1 MPPSSGATPLSHA
14 SRCGHTPV
22 VALLLTEGKAD
33 PDISDFE
40 VWSCRNKVGFW
51 RRQRVTRKG
60 VAFGPLHWA
69 ASKGHEDI
77 VRLLLQSG
85 ARIMTD
91 CAGRTPISH
100 AAEVGS
106 REIVMILLDSG
117 DEVRLRDSV
126 GRNPL
131 SHAAEAGQQHIVEIL
146 LGTDVDVDSPDVV
159 GRTAM
164 SWAAERGQQAVCKR
178 LHARG
183 ADVKTKDKYGWTPIL
198 WAARG
203 GHSSVLQQI
212 LMTNDSTSSPVKNLA
227 SAILLAVSGKSRS
240 WRTEYQ
246 TPLSWALKNGFNDVA
261 DCLLATEI
269 DANLKDEDGVTA
281 LIHAVRAE
289 LETVVIKMLALGA
302 DVRVK
307 DTMNRT
313 LLHLV
318 GDKTPKGIIAAL
330 LALNGIDVNAQ
341 DDDGE
346 TPLMYAAFQGNNAMV
361 ASLLSRD
368 DIDANAVDR
377 SGETTL
383 IRATWRGDEETIR
396 TLLTSG
402 KIDVTMKDA
411 KKHPALYHAA
421 CRGHGAVVSMLL
433 EKSPE
438 DFNLFTLLVVAAEG
452 KLEATEV
459 LLDKID
465 SSTAQKC
472 FH

>member
-1 MPPSSGATPLSHA
+1 
-14 SRCGHTPV
+14 
-22 VALLLTEGKAD
+22 
-33 PDISDFE
+33 
-40 VWSCRNKVGFW
+40 
-51 RRQRVTRKG
+51 
-60 VAFGPLHWA
+60 
-69 ASKGHEDI
+69 
-77 VRLLLQSG
+77 
-85 ARIMTD
+85 MTD

-212 LMTNDSTSSPVKNLA
+212 LMTNDSTSSPAKNLA

-261 DCLLATEI
+261 DCLL
-269 DANLKDEDGVTA
+269 V
-281 LIHAVRAE
+281 E
-289 LETVVIKMLALGA
+289 LQRQFLALRRAGA
-302 DVRVK
+302 LPLQARLE
-307 DTMNRT
+307 RRS
-313 LLHLV
+313 LWSC
-318 GDKTPKGIIAAL
+318 AL
-330 LALNGIDVNAQ
+330 LTHRELSFVFSLG
-341 DDDGE
+341 
-346 TPLMYAAFQGNNAMV
+346 
-361 ASLLSRD
+361 ASLPPFLS
-368 DIDANAVDR
+368 NQV
-377 SGETTL
+377 TL
-383 IRATWRGDEETIR
+383 RLHFRC
-396 TLLTSG
+396 S
-402 KIDVTMKDA
+402 
-411 KKHPALYHAA
+411 
-421 CRGHGAVVSMLL
+421 
-433 EKSPE
+433 
-438 DFNLFTLLVVAAEG
+438 
-452 KLEATEV
+452 
-459 LLDKID
+459 
-465 SSTAQKC
+465 
-472 FH
+472 